1 MVNFSCRLMVSELN
15 ECEPNDNKFTDLEVL
30 VSTRC
35 WLGVNFSRVALNILK
50 TSRRSS
56 LMNKVFIIKF
66 L

>member
-30 VSTRC
+30 VSTRW
-35 WLGVNFSRVALNILK
+35 WLSVNFLRVALNILR
-50 TSRRSS
+50 TSHRSS